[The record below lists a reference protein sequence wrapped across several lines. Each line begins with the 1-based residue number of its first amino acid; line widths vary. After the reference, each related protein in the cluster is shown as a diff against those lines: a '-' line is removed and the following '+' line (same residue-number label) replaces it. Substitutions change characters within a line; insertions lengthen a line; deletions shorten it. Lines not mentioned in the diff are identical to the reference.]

1 MNQDARRKNVSFGDA
16 PVARIV
22 RVPSLQDMSQA
33 EITEKYY
40 AKGDFGEFA
49 RSEISRRRALGI
61 RSMAALCP
69 AAEDLRVYVEPALF
83 AAGAGAAPLAASP
96 PTSPTAAPV
105 SIPRPT
111 FGAVA
116 PRTEGMAAGG
126 GGSPMKKVRMSNPS
140 AYSARPSA
148 CDAPFV
154 RRHDPQTPESDS
166 SESD

>member
-61 RSMAALCP
+61 RSMAALNP
-69 AAEDLRVYVEPALF
+69 SDEDLCVFNE
-83 AAGAGAAPLAASP
+83 
-96 PTSPTAAPV
+96 
-105 SIPRPT
+105 
-111 FGAVA
+111 AVA
-116 PRTEGMAAGG
+116 PPLPPSPKRTE
-126 GGSPMKKVRMSNPS
+126 
-140 AYSARPSA
+140 
-148 CDAPFV
+148 C
-154 RRHDPQTPESDS
+154 T
-166 SESD
+166 